1 MSDQQI
7 KSLQCAAIETQAY
20 YDVYWQIPS
29 KQAAAYN
36 MLLDKFNS
44 LKAKIE
50 ADFDFI
56 PLHPQILEMINY
68 FNQTETSQIPQIKDT
83 DQTLFLGPPSRDPSQ
98 HYNRSIQRICSQLLN
113 ENLLEDLADFTVE
126 KQVFQNLNYILKC
139 KGLTTVNIQPITI
152 QVLNNYPLWFSE
164 GLVKTLEAYQRGNL
178 VPTEIDYLTEQQ
190 IKFIHSSLKYKDS
203 KIKQKNSNR
212 SKNDQ
217 NTISPPNNLPNIRY
231 SEMDTQQSQ
240 SQQNFYSNQ
249 TKPRTKSILVSN
261 WFHFKTY
268 TNLRPRDTPNQ
279 IKRHKAVSCSQVDL
293 QAPFSP
299 QKQSPYNLKASV
311 KPRWFEHIYQK

>member
-44 LKAKIE
+44 LQIKVE
-50 ADFDFI
+50 ADYDSI
-56 PLHPQILEMINY
+56 PLHPQILEILNY
-68 FNQTETSQIPQIKDT
+68 FNQSESSEIPQIKET

-98 HYNRSIQRICSQLLN
+98 HYNKCIQRICSQLLN
-113 ENLLEDLADFTVE
+113 ENLLEDFADFTIE
-126 KQVFQNLNYILKC
+126 KQVFYNMNQILKC
-139 KGLTTVNIQPITI
+139 KGLLTVDVQPITI
-152 QVLNNYPLWFSE
+152 PILNNYPLWFSE
-164 GLVKTLEAYQRGNL
+164 GLIKTLEAYQRGNL
-178 VPTEIDYLTEQQ
+178 QISEINYLTELQ
-190 IKFIHSSLKYKDS
+190 IKFIHSSIKYKDS

-212 SKNDQ
+212 SKNE
-217 NTISPPNNLPNIRY
+217 PNIVSPYNMAYVRNP
-231 SEMDTQQSQ
+231 EMDTQQSQ
-240 SQQNFYSNQ
+240 SQQNFYSTQ
-249 TKPRTKSILVSN
+249 TKSRTKSILVSN

-268 TNLRPRDTPNQ
+268 TNLRPRETPSQ

-299 QKQSPYNLKASV
+299 QKQSPFNLKASV